1 MMILTSAQKFF
12 FAAILSLPLGLG
24 LWLWS
29 IYGVEILLSG
39 AARFCF

>member
-1 MMILTSAQKFF
+1 MLVLSLPQKFF
-12 FAAILSLPLGLG
+12 FAAILSLPLGFG

-29 IYGVEILLSG
+29 VYGVEVLLTE

>member
-1 MMILTSAQKFF
+1 MVV
-12 FAAILSLPLGLG
+12 LSLPQKIFFTAVLSLPVGLG

-29 IYGVEILLSG
+29 VYGVEVLLTE